1 MGFKCDLRGNFGI
14 GFWGLNLLGFVLGL
28 EFLDYNLFSIQ
39 DGLVGLLYKNE
50 SLEHSS
56 TMVQF
61 DMNINYKLD

>member
-28 EFLDYNLFSIQ
+28 EFLVYNLFSIQ

-50 SLEHSS
+50 SL
-56 TMVQF
+56 
-61 DMNINYKLD
+61 